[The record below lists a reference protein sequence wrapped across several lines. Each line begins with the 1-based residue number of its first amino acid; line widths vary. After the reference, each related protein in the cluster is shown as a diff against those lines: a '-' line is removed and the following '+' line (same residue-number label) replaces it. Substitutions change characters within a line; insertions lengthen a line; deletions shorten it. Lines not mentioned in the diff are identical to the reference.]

1 MEPLAAGTAAMVHN
15 LALGPGMVATRAAFG
30 PEVLQRVPGVE
41 RTIDQ
46 VLPEVR
52 FGFTCPLLDLEWAG
66 PCKWRVRLRSDT
78 PAVADPTVPVRPGR
92 MTDAFAGAP
101 GP

>member
-1 MEPLAAGTAAMVHN
+1 MEPLTAGTAAMVLN
-15 LALGPGMVATRAAFG
+15 LALGPGTVASRAAFG
-30 PEVLQRVPGVE
+30 PDVFQRVPGVE

-52 FGFTCPLLDLEWAG
+52 FGFTCPLLDWEWAG

-78 PAVADPTVPVRPGR
+78 PTGSDPTVPARPGR
-92 MTDAFAGAP
+92 MTDTFAAAP